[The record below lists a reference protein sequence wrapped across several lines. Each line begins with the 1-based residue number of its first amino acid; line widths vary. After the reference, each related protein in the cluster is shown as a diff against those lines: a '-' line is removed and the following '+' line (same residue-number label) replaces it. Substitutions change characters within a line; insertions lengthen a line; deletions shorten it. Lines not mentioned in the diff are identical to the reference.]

1 MEFKD
6 RVANKPN
13 RVKLTYEDSGASSYA
28 TVELA
33 DEPIEEGTPL
43 NKETFDGLQN
53 EFNEQIGEL
62 SNELSNL
69 SNDVDFLMQKLD
81 KATLLFDYSRNN
93 NKTLYAGDTATLLT
107 NKRFLMYYIT
117 VYNSSTAIT
126 AGGVL
131 WGDGAQYGW
140 AIRGSG
146 GVTHNAY
153 IEELFVNLTHVGDKI
168 TLNGIISRKQS
179 LLDGKYS
186 YTEGQGIARIWGIG
200 EV

>member
-53 EFNEQIGEL
+53 EFNEQMDD
-62 SNELSNL
+62 L

-81 KATLLFDYSRNN
+81 KATLLFDYKQNN
-93 NKTLYAGDTATLLT
+93 NRPLYEGESATALT
-107 NKRFLMYYIT
+107 NTKFLMYYIT
-117 VYNSSTAIT
+117 PYGFSTAII
-126 AGGVL
+126 AGGV
-131 WGDGAQYGW
+131 WFDYGGQQGW

-146 GVTHNAY
+146 SQSTPTNINEIFAS
-153 IEELFVNLTHVGDKI
+153 LTHVGNQI
-168 TLNGIISRKQS
+168 TVVNAISRTQKIS
-179 LLDGKYS
+179 DGKFS
-186 YTEGQGIARIWGIG
+186 YTSGQGIARIWGIG
-200 EV
+200 KV